1 MTARTLEEIETPAGP
16 APRITLEE
24 LEGRTT
30 YRTPGPWRVAPT
42 SDYPPGEKP
51 GINIDAGE
59 FGLDGFVCEVCGPNP
74 DERMR
79 ADAYFIAHAPDL
91 LAIAQQLRAEI
102 ARRPR
107 VGSCVWV
114 GLDADGDTRI
124 WSTGCKQEWI
134 FDAGS
139 PQENGV
145 RFCPHCGAE
154 AEIEAPE
161 DID

>member
-1 MTARTLEEIETPAGP
+1 MSERTLEEIEAPAGF

-59 FGLDGFVCEVCGPNP
+59 HGLGGFVCEVCGPNP

-79 ADAYFIAHAPDL
+79 ADAYFIAHAPDIF
-91 LAIAQQLRAEI
+91 AIAQEQRAEI
-102 ARRPR
+102 ARLR
-107 VGSCVWV
+107 
-114 GLDADGDTRI
+114 
-124 WSTGCKQEWI
+124 
-134 FDAGS
+134 
-139 PQENGV
+139 
-145 RFCPHCGAE
+145 
-154 AEIEAPE
+154 AEIRGWQDDHPFPG
-161 DID
+161 

>member
-30 YRTPGPWRVAPT
+30 YRTPGPWRVTPT

-59 FGLDGFVCEVCGPNP
+59 HGLGGFVCEVCGPNP

-79 ADAYFIAHAPDL
+79 ADAYFIAHAPDIF
-91 LAIAQQLRAEI
+91 AIAQEQRAEI
-102 ARRPR
+102 ARLKRAIIAANR
-107 VGSCVWV
+107 GVIAGEGV
-114 GLDADGDTRI
+114 GLAYYMENCYGVEDSPAESVEVI
-124 WSTGCKQEWI
+124 HQVTGE
-134 FDAGS
+134 
-139 PQENGV
+139 
-145 RFCPHCGAE
+145 
-154 AEIEAPE
+154 
-161 DID
+161 

>member
-1 MTARTLEEIETPAGP
+1 MTARTLEEIEAPAGF

-59 FGLDGFVCEVCGPNP
+59 HGLDGFVCEVCGPNP

-91 LAIAQQLRAEI
+91 LAIAQQQRAALLAIWPFVEEDDGGFATPQYQAAI
-102 ARRPR
+102 NQVRAILG
-107 VGSCVWV
+107 VG
-114 GLDADGDTRI
+114 TKR
-124 WSTGCKQEWI
+124 
-134 FDAGS
+134 
-139 PQENGV
+139 
-145 RFCPHCGAE
+145 
-154 AEIEAPE
+154 
-161 DID
+161 

>member
-1 MTARTLEEIETPAGP
+1 MTGRTLEEMAAQAGF

-59 FGLDGFVCEVCGPNP
+59 FGLGGFVCEVCGPNP

-91 LAIAQQLRAEI
+91 LAIAQGQREKLRK
-102 ARRPR
+102 AR
-107 VGSCVWV
+107 
-114 GLDADGDTRI
+114 
-124 WSTGCKQEWI
+124 
-134 FDAGS
+134 
-139 PQENGV
+139 
-145 RFCPHCGAE
+145 
-154 AEIEAPE
+154 E
-161 DID
+161 DINWMLNSRQFLNPEVFDYLDEK

>member
-1 MTARTLEEIETPAGP
+1 MTARTLEEIETPAGS

-30 YRTPGPWRVAPT
+30 HRTPGPWRVAPT

-59 FGLDGFVCEVCGPNP
+59 HGLGGFVCEVCGPNP

-91 LAIAQQLRAEI
+91 LAIAQEQRAVLQEAKAAMRDMLCGWKMI
-102 ARRPR
+102 RDSGGEGKIYGIGWDRAQAK
-107 VGSCVWV
+107 VEAA
-114 GLDADGDTRI
+114 LDKI
-124 WSTGCKQEWI
+124 
-134 FDAGS
+134 
-139 PQENGV
+139 P
-145 RFCPHCGAE
+145 
-154 AEIEAPE
+154 
-161 DID
+161 

>member
-1 MTARTLEEIETPAGP
+1 MTARTLEEIEAPAGF

-59 FGLDGFVCEVCGPNP
+59 RGLGGFVCEVCGPNP

-91 LAIAQQLRAEI
+91 LAIAQEQRAVLQEAKAAMRDMLCGWKMI
-102 ARRPR
+102 RDSGGEDKIYGIGWDRAQAK
-107 VGSCVWV
+107 VEAA
-114 GLDADGDTRI
+114 LDKI
-124 WSTGCKQEWI
+124 
-134 FDAGS
+134 
-139 PQENGV
+139 P
-145 RFCPHCGAE
+145 
-154 AEIEAPE
+154 
-161 DID
+161 

>member
-1 MTARTLEEIETPAGP
+1 MTARTLEEIEAPAGF

-42 SDYPPGEKP
+42 SDYPPGEKS

-59 FGLDGFVCEVCGPNP
+59 HGLGGFVCEVCGPNP

-91 LAIAQQLRAEI
+91 LAIAQEQRAVLQEAKAAMRDMLCGWKMI
-102 ARRPR
+102 RDSGGEGKIYGIGWDRAQAK
-107 VGSCVWV
+107 VEAA
-114 GLDADGDTRI
+114 LDKI
-124 WSTGCKQEWI
+124 
-134 FDAGS
+134 
-139 PQENGV
+139 P
-145 RFCPHCGAE
+145 
-154 AEIEAPE
+154 
-161 DID
+161 

>member
-1 MTARTLEEIETPAGP
+1 MTARTLEEIEREIAKLGSQKWYG
-16 APRITLEE
+16 AAHTL
-24 LEGRTT
+24 R
-30 YRTPGPWRVAPT
+30 
-42 SDYPPGEKP
+42 
-51 GINIDAGE
+51 
-59 FGLDGFVCEVCGPNP
+59 
-74 DERMR
+74 
-79 ADAYFIAHAPDL
+79 L
-91 LAIAQQLRAEI
+91 LAIAQEQRAEI

-114 GLDADGDTRI
+114 SLDADGDTRI

-134 FDAGS
+134 FYAGG

-154 AEIEAPE
+154 AEIEVPE